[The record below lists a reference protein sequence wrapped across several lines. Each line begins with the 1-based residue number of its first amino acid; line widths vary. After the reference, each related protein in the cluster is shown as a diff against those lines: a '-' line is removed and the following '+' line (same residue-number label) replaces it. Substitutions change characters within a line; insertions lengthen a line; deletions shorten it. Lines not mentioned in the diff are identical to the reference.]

1 MPPLRTAS
9 CHFSGAILNGRAPI
23 GRCGAGEVFD
33 SIFFGQ
39 KNLDPTNSEFVRTGY
54 RLSLESPW
62 PCPQGWWTRLPISAL
77 FLMTIPLF
85 CTNAPISYPFDYVA
99 SSHQSPVNSVGV
111 NPLLCIRLRGGWRE
125 SRFGGSRPLS
135 VGKKTSLT
143 MFPGGDRSR
152 DPLRREVS

>member
-1 MPPLRTAS
+1 VVPARSL
-9 CHFSGAILNGRAPI
+9 
-23 GRCGAGEVFD
+23 FD
-33 SIFFGQ
+33 FFY
-39 KNLDPTNSEFVRTGY
+39 KNPVPTNSEFVRTGY
-54 RLSLESPW
+54 RPRE
-62 PCPQGWWTRLPISAL
+62 TRGLLLALPARMVDALPIFAL
-77 FLMTIPLF
+77 FLMTIPLI
-85 CTNAPISYPFDYVA
+85 CTNAPISHPFDYVA

-111 NPLLCIRLRGGWRE
+111 NLMLCIRLRGGWRE

>member
-1 MPPLRTAS
+1 VVPARSLTR
-9 CHFSGAILNGRAPI
+9 
-23 GRCGAGEVFD
+23 
-33 SIFFGQ
+33 FF
-39 KNLDPTNSEFVRTGY
+39 LDKKPGPHKLGICEN
-54 RLSLESPW
+54 RLSLVSREPLAL
-62 PCPQGWWTRLPISAL
+62 PARMVDALPISAL